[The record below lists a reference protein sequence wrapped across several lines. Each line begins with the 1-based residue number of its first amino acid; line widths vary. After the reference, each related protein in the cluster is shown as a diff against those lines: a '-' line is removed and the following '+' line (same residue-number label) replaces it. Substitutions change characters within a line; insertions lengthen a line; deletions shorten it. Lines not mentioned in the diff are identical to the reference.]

1 MNDRADRR
9 PRAEGAGDVRR
20 DSTRPAEAGTETGTG
35 AGAEAGT
42 ETGTG
47 AEAGA
52 GTAAGGGAAPRPPAQ
67 ALFRRLVLINGLV
80 FAAGTLVLALSPA
93 TVSAPVVWAEVP
105 VLLVG
110 LAVMLAANALLLRR
124 SLAPLDA
131 LTTLMQRVDLLR
143 TGDRLSRSG
152 NSDLT
157 HLIDTFN
164 AMLDRLEAERSASSA
179 HALAA
184 QEGERQRIARE
195 LHDEIGQSLTVV
207 LLGLK
212 RVVDRAPA
220 DLREELHGVQETVRA
235 SLDEVRQVARRL
247 RPGVLE
253 DLGLHAALSAL
264 AGDVSRSSG
273 VQVARALQHDLP
285 ELGAD
290 VELVLYRIAQE
301 SLTNIAR
308 HARATRAEL
317 ALAAEDGRLVLRVTD
332 DGRGGARKD
341 GAGIRGMRER
351 ALLIGARLTVDS
363 PPGGGT
369 RVRLV
374 IPDLANRS
382 ATS

>member
-1 MNDRADRR
+1 MDDRAERQ
-9 PRAEGAGDVRR
+9 PHAEGVL
-20 DSTRPAEAGTETGTG
+20 SH
-35 AGAEAGT
+35 
-42 ETGTG
+42 
-47 AEAGA
+47 
-52 GTAAGGGAAPRPPAQ
+52 PPAQ

-80 FAAGTLVLALSPA
+80 FAVGTLVLAVSPA

-110 LAVMLAANALLLRR
+110 LAVMLSANALLLRR
-124 SLAPLDA
+124 SLAPLNA

-143 TGDRLSRSG
+143 TGDRLADSG

-184 QEGERQRIARE
+184 QEGERRRIARE

-247 RPGVLE
+247 RPGVLD

-264 AGDVSRSSG
+264 ASDVSQAGIQVTRSM
-273 VQVARALQHDLP
+273 QHDHP
-285 ELGAD
+285 DLGAD

-317 ALAAEDGRLVLRVTD
+317 CLATEDGGLVLRVAD
-332 DGRGGARKD
+332 NGRGGAHTE

-351 ALLIGARLTVDS
+351 ALLIGARLTLDS
-363 PPGGGT
+363 PPGEGT
-369 RVRLV
+369 RVSLV
-374 IPDLANRS
+374 IPDIANRS
-382 ATS
+382 TSS

>member
-1 MNDRADRR
+1 MNDRVAD
-9 PRAEGAGDVRR
+9 
-20 DSTRPAEAGTETGTG
+20 
-35 AGAEAGT
+35 
-42 ETGTG
+42 
-47 AEAGA
+47 
-52 GTAAGGGAAPRPPAQ
+52 GAAHRAVHLPRTPAQ

-80 FAAGTLVLALSPA
+80 FTIGTLVLAFSPA
-93 TVSAPVVWAEVP
+93 TISSPIVLAEVP

-110 LAVMLAANALLLRR
+110 LAVMLGANALLLRR

-131 LTTLMQRVDLLR
+131 LTSLMQRVDLLG
-143 TGDRLSRSG
+143 TGDRLPDGG

-157 HLIDTFN
+157 HLIGTFN

-184 QEGERQRIARE
+184 QEGERRRIARE

-212 RVVDRAPA
+212 RVVDRAPD
-220 DLREELHGVQETVRA
+220 DLREELHAVQETVRA

-253 DLGLHAALSAL
+253 DLGLHSAL
-264 AGDVSRSSG
+264 NALAVDVSQMSG
-273 VQVARALQHDLP
+273 VPVTRCVQPDLP
-285 ELGAD
+285 DLGSD

-308 HARATRAEL
+308 HARAEHAEL
-317 ALAAEDGRLVLRVTD
+317 SLKAENGRLELRITD
-332 DGRGGARKD
+332 DGQGGARQD

-363 PPGGGT
+363 PPGEGT
-369 RVRLV
+369 CVSLV
-374 IPDLANRS
+374 VPCPANRS

>member
-1 MNDRADRR
+1 MDDRA
-9 PRAEGAGDVRR
+9 EW
-20 DSTRPAEAGTETGTG
+20 
-35 AGAEAGT
+35 
-42 ETGTG
+42 
-47 AEAGA
+47 
-52 GTAAGGGAAPRPPAQ
+52 AGGVPRPPAR

-80 FAAGTLVLALSPA
+80 FAAGTLVLAVSPA

-110 LAVMLAANALLLRR
+110 LAVMLGANALLLRR

-143 TGDRLSRSG
+143 TGDRLADNG

-253 DLGLHAALSAL
+253 DLGLHSALSAL
-264 AGDVSRSSG
+264 AGDVSQMGGIPVTRTI
-273 VQVARALQHDLP
+273 QPDLP
-285 ELGAD
+285 ALGAD

-317 ALAAEDGRLVLRVTD
+317 SLTTEDGHLVLRVGD
-332 DGRGGARKD
+332 NGRGGALKD

-363 PPGGGT
+363 PPGEGT
-369 RVRLV
+369 RVSLV
-374 IPDLANRS
+374 IPSDRS
-382 ATS
+382 TTT